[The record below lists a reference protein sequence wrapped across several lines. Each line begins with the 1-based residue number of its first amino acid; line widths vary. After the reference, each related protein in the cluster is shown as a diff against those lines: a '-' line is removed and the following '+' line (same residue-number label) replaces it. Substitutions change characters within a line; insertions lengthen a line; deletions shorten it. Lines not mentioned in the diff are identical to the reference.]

1 MKVNW
6 EKLENNTGVLTVEV
20 DVDRVE
26 AALDKVF
33 KKTARTLNT
42 PGFRKGKIP
51 RSIFDKRYGVESL
64 YADAIDDLLPEVYM
78 EAVAQAEIE
87 PIDQPDISIDQF
99 ATGQEFKFTAKVQ
112 VEPEVQLGEYKGVEV
127 EEQDPEVTEGEL
139 QDELEKLRKR
149 HAELV
154 VIDEGAAQDGDV
166 VVIDFEGFLND
177 EPFEGGKAEK
187 YELELGS
194 GSFIPG
200 FEEQIVG
207 MEHGD
212 EKDIEVTFPE
222 EYHSEELKGQAVVFK
237 VKLHDIKRKNLP
249 ALDDEFAKDV
259 SEFDTLDEYKEDLK
273 KELQERKTNQVKI
286 EKENFVVDQA
296 VAAASVDIP
305 EVMIDNDVHSRM
317 HDLEH
322 QLSHQ
327 GLNLDLYFQIYGGNR
342 ESMEQQFRDD
352 AGKRIRNNLV
362 LRAIAAAENLEVPE
376 EVLLEELQ
384 KIAEA
389 NKRDVEAVREQMQKN
404 GNLNRLK
411 GDLVI
416 RQAIDFLIDNSK
428 SVPKK

>member
-1 MKVNW
+1 
-6 EKLENNTGVLTVEV
+6 
-20 DVDRVE
+20 
-26 AALDKVF
+26 
-33 KKTARTLNT
+33 
-42 PGFRKGKIP
+42 
-51 RSIFDKRYGVESL
+51 
-64 YADAIDDLLPEVYM
+64 
-78 EAVAQAEIE
+78 
-87 PIDQPDISIDQF
+87 
-99 ATGQEFKFTAKVQ
+99 
-112 VEPEVQLGEYKGVEV
+112 
-127 EEQDPEVTEGEL
+127 
-139 QDELEKLRKR
+139 
-149 HAELV
+149 
-154 VIDEGAAQDGDV
+154 
-166 VVIDFEGFLND
+166 
-177 EPFEGGKAEK
+177 
-187 YELELGS
+187 
-194 GSFIPG
+194 
-200 FEEQIVG
+200 
-207 MEHGD
+207 
-212 EKDIEVTFPE
+212 
-222 EYHSEELKGQAVVFK
+222 
-237 VKLHDIKRKNLP
+237 
-249 ALDDEFAKDV
+249 
-259 SEFDTLDEYKEDLK
+259 
-273 KELQERKTNQVKI
+273 
-286 EKENFVVDQA
+286 
-296 VAAASVDIP
+296 ASVDIP